1 MSIIGRMRKQN
12 AVYWG
17 PPVEDGRGGHTY
29 PTPIA
34 ITCRWED
41 LQGTIDDPRT
51 HDEMNNATVYV
62 DEDDNILV
70 NGYLYL
76 GALVDV
82 LLLDPED
89 VIGARKIKGITKTPN
104 IRNTETLVMA
114 QV

>member
-1 MSIIGRMRKQN
+1 MSIIDTMRKQT

-34 ITCRWED
+34 ISCRWDD
-41 LQGTIDDPRT
+41 LQGVIEDPKT

-62 DEDDNILV
+62 DVNDNVMV

-82 LLLDPED
+82 LLLSPEE
-89 VIGARKIKGITKTPN
+89 VIGARKIKGIIKNPN
-104 IRNTETLVMA
+104 LQATRTLVTV

>member
-1 MSIIGRMRKQN
+1 MGIINRMRKQT

-34 ITCRWED
+34 IRCRWED
-41 LQGTIDDPRT
+41 IQGVVDDPRT
-51 HDEMNNATVYV
+51 HDEMNNTTVYV
-62 DEDDNILV
+62 DEADGILV

-76 GALVDV
+76 GALADV
-82 LLLDPED
+82 LLLDSQE
-89 VIGARKIKGITKTPN
+89 VIGARKIKGIAQTPN
-104 IRNTETLVMA
+104 LRTTETLVMV